1 MSAQDAPPFTLKDYS
16 YRRAADDIAELAR
29 QLGLSSII
37 LGGHDWRGSHT
48 ILEDGISTDFIIGEE
63 QLSIVQ
69 RFTIP
74 CW

>member
-1 MSAQDAPPFTLKDYS
+1 MSAQDTPRFMLKDYS

-29 QLGLSSII
+29 QLGVSSII
-37 LGGHDWRGSHT
+37 LGGHDWQDSHAILGS
-48 ILEDGISTDFIIGEE
+48 ISTDFIIGEE

-69 RFTIP
+69 HFTIP